1 MRWSYLPGNDK
12 IEQDYKEFDGAIEEL
27 AKADIEKIKKKANQ
41 LKAEAEKVGEAVE
54 ASLEEEE
61 TNVIKKKS

>member
-1 MRWSYLPGNDK
+1 MRCCYLPGKDK
-12 IEQDYKEFDGAIEEL
+12 IEQDYKDFDDAIEEL
-27 AKADIEKIKKKANQ
+27 AKAEIEKIKKKANQ

-61 TNVIKKKS
+61 TKAIKKKS